1 MNIEIKFNNTD
12 KIIDMIRA
20 NGQRALIAGATEAV
34 GYIKDEMESGY
45 GKPIRDTGTLIG
57 SISHHDVY
65 TSENGIAIDV
75 GTDIEYGKFV
85 HEGTRRMRG
94 RPFITDALNKNK
106 ERISMVIQQELKRG
120 FG

>member
-1 MNIEIKFNNTD
+1 MNIEIKLDNTE
-12 KIIDMIRA
+12 KIIEMIRA

-34 GYIKDEMESGY
+34 GCIKDEMEFGY
-45 GKPIRDTGTLIG
+45 GKPIRKTGNLIG
-57 SISHHDVY
+57 SISY
-65 TSENGIAIDV
+65 NPPRSEPNLSIDI

-94 RPFITDALNKNK
+94 RPFITDALTQNK
-106 ERISMVIQQELKRG
+106 ERIAQVLMQELKRG